1 MNRLFHTLRNIRS
14 GGRAADTPRDDSD
27 LSPDDEALL
36 GFDNQIEVLCS
47 YAERSAAYEDDLLG
61 HLERI
66 VEQLMQL
73 QELMEK
79 AIDDGEDRNALEY
92 LRLAARLRPQREL
105 LEQELRA
112 FLMVATDLI
121 GKVKTLV
128 EYRDEARQFARD
140 ASLSP
145 AATHVLTSTMNSL
158 TRNFVLLER
167 VTKAR
172 HQTLSERLG
181 QQITTIIDDRELD
194 LELATYILNRRRAI
208 GPGTREEE

>member
-14 GGRAADTPRDDSD
+14 GGRAADTARDDSD
-27 LSPDDEALL
+27 LPPDEALS

-92 LRLAARLRPQREL
+92 LRLAARLRP
-105 LEQELRA
+105 
-112 FLMVATDLI
+112 
-121 GKVKTLV
+121 
-128 EYRDEARQFARD
+128 
-140 ASLSP
+140 
-145 AATHVLTSTMNSL
+145 
-158 TRNFVLLER
+158 
-167 VTKAR
+167 
-172 HQTLSERLG
+172 
-181 QQITTIIDDRELD
+181 
-194 LELATYILNRRRAI
+194 
-208 GPGTREEE
+208 